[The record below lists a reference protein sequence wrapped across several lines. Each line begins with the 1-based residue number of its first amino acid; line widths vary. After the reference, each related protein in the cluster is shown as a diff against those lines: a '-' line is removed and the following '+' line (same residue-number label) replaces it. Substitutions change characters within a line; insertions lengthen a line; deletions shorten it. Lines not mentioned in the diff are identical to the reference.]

1 MPGSASEEPP
11 AASPDPSAHSEPS
24 AGAVTGN
31 PGQRSIGPAETPSV
45 GRWRAY
51 VWPAIALRIEDAV
64 APLLTS
70 LDRFVE
76 VRVLPDALVEAF
88 APSALFDSVGLA
100 GPPVRHESPA
110 GDSRPSSGPALP
122 EEEMGLL
129 ATLLVALLTAMGLVA
144 LARLVVGEDLFE
156 RRHWRGHRG

>member
-1 MPGSASEEPP
+1 M
-11 AASPDPSAHSEPS
+11 
-24 AGAVTGN
+24 
-31 PGQRSIGPAETPSV
+31 

-51 VWPAIALRIEDAV
+51 VWPAMALRIEDAL
-64 APLLTS
+64 APLLTR
-70 LDRFVE
+70 LDGFVD
-76 VRVLPDALVEAF
+76 VVVLPDALETF
-88 APSALFDSVGLA
+88 TSSALSDSVGLA
-100 GPPVRHESPA
+100 GPPVGVESPS
-110 GDSRPSSGPALP
+110 GETRPSSGPIVP